1 MFNSPQDRF
10 VELKSRTMDVIKKA
24 FPIQGRKYVLDAD
37 GWMWSDVANAY
48 DDKKLHKT
56 VRMNE
61 GTLASKLY
69 ANLTL
74 KDLQG
79 KTVET
84 KRVVVALLPTMT
96 DKSSFIVDG
105 KELNVINQL
114 RLRPGLY
121 SRFTHDNN
129 VETFVNTSAA
139 GTYRVVFDREEGG
152 KFKFRIGTGFHIP
165 LTTVLRCLGVTD
177 AQMISVM
184 GKDIFELSNAKVN
197 DDKEVQRLY
206 ERLRPYNKYPGSL
219 DRAKEEIKTFLGSKP
234 LDPAV
239 NKITLNESHASVTG
253 PALLDAAAKCIRIA
267 KGSEKPD
274 DTESLA
280 FKSLHSFED
289 FIPEKIE
296 KSLKTIQYG
305 LSSKMDRVGKIT
317 GAFSPLAFTTPIKMF
332 FNTSEFSRFAD
343 QTNPVEMV
351 SVPLTVTTMGEGG
364 ITSQHAVA
372 DSIRLVH
379 PSHIGVLDPVHTPE
393 GQKVGITNHLSP
405 TVSKRGTAMVIAVIN
420 AKTGAEEEKT
430 VTELDKKIIS
440 FPDNYDLTKKPPKP
454 RSATV
459 TARVQAEIKKVPATQ
474 VEYIIPTGFALFGL
488 TSQMVP
494 FLHTDDALRVG
505 YADRHIE
512 QAINLKNPDAPL
524 VSAELAPGV
533 SYDAAFGRNLQVR
546 SKVSGKVTKITED
559 VIEVSANGKK
569 VQHYLNNKHPL
580 NGNTYMHDT
589 PAVAVGDKV
598 SEGQVIATNNFTKDD
613 RLALGKNLRVA
624 YMPYKGYNFEDGFV
638 ISHAASQK
646 LTSLHQYEYRVDVD
660 SSAKLGLGPYL
671 ANFPDQA
678 AHIRDRGKYDNDGII
693 KKGAQVH
700 HGDLLIPIIRKHEY
714 HADYDLTRLHKALSS
729 GWSDSSAV
737 YDHDAV
743 GVVTEVVKTG
753 KFVKVFVSTE
763 EAAVIGD
770 KISHRHGGK
779 GIIVKILPDNEM
791 LQDEHG
797 KPIDVLFNPAGVPG
811 RVNPGQLYEAAAGKL
826 AKVTGKPFLVKNFD
840 TSKSTLDHVQGELK
854 KAGLDPHGEE
864 TVTDPISGR
873 KYPRVLVGDTHFIK
887 LRHQVAKKFAARG
900 VGGEYTINEQPAK
913 TDEESAQRIGGLELY
928 ALLAGDATKFVHDAF
943 HLKSNRN
950 DEYWRNLQLGLPLPK
965 PKVPFVAEK
974 FNATMLGAGIHLHK
988 EGDKIK
994 ALPITDHD
1002 ILRVSSGAIQQP
1014 TVITAS
1020 DLKPEKGGLFDPGVT
1035 GGIGGTNWNHIEL
1048 PEPIVNPLATK
1059 AVAAVLGIPEATIL
1073 DIMAGRKGLQD
1084 GKIVPTDGHKHTG
1097 GDAIK
1102 EALSKIDVDAEL
1114 SKLNAMIFNTK
1125 SAQKLDSYNKK
1136 RRYLLGLKSI
1146 NLKPHEAYM
1155 NKYVPVIPPKFR
1167 AVYPLPD
1174 GSLNVADANHGY
1186 REVLMVSNALK
1197 DMKSMKVDPKLVQDL
1212 RGDLFKSV
1220 SGLVGL
1226 TEPITRES
1234 HFKGFLEQ
1242 IKGVQNKT
1250 GFFQGRLLSRPQDLS
1265 ARTTVIPDPKLGLD
1279 EVGIPKEMAMSIYK
1293 PFIVRRLV
1301 NLGYTPVQARE
1312 MTEKQDPIA
1321 IKAALAEAAERP
1333 VVMNRSPSLH
1343 KFNVMAFYPRLV
1355 DGRAV
1360 QVNPLI
1366 VKGYNMDF
1374 DGDTTGIHV
1383 PVTEEAKHELK
1394 EKLLPSKNLF
1404 SPSSGKMMHAPAAET
1419 VLGLYLMSKP
1429 EGAPAK
1435 ANSEEEIVSLYKNKK
1450 ANANTAFAVNG
1461 KIICP
1466 GMVML
1471 NHIIPAKFKL
1481 SGPMTSKVLS
1491 ELINGV
1497 AKETPTEL
1505 PKLVNTLKD
1514 LGNHY
1519 VTEIGFSISLRDLKF
1534 DTAKRDN
1541 ALGVA
1546 QKQIPK
1552 TGFGQAAGDA
1562 LKQISKDVHSDT
1574 SNRFVTLTSGSGAL
1588 GGKASQVTR
1597 MLASPVAVT
1606 DHAGKTI
1613 PIIINKSFAEGFD
1626 IGSYW
1631 STLPG
1636 GRRGLMDK
1644 GLSTADT
1651 GYLTKLLVNA
1661 NIDNVI
1667 REKDCGTDQGVE
1679 LPIDSKD
1686 VVDRVVANGPLR
1698 GTLLTPAR
1706 IREVS
1711 VKHKTIKV
1719 RSPLYC
1725 RSKNG
1730 TCQMCFG
1737 ASEDGRFYPIGY
1749 HIGIL
1754 AAQTIGEP
1762 TTQLTLRTFH
1772 TAGSLGTNS
1781 VGYQRVHQIFSLPE
1795 NVTGKSVL
1803 ANVAGKVTSI
1813 TPATQGGWNVVIN
1826 KVNHYVPKEVGLKVK
1841 LNQMVNA
1848 GEQISLS
1855 GLLRPQDLLHATN
1868 DVRKVQDAI
1877 IHEVDNI
1884 YKSSDVN
1891 IKRRIFET
1899 VVKPL
1904 TNKAV
1909 VRDPGDAIKA
1919 HIHIGDIMDVNTIE
1933 EMNKH
1938 LTKKIVYD
1946 THMLGIEKV
1955 PHHNDDFIG
1964 RMMHERLFETMK
1976 KAPMLGLKADAG
1988 TSGHVITRL
1997 AMTGVTDTGLPK
2009 KTK

>member
-1 MFNSPQDRF
+1 MF
-10 VELKSRTMDVIKKA
+10 
-24 FPIQGRKYVLDAD
+24 
-37 GWMWSDVANAY
+37 
-48 DDKKLHKT
+48 
-56 VRMNE
+56 
-61 GTLASKLY
+61 
-69 ANLTL
+69 
-74 KDLQG
+74 
-79 KTVET
+79 
-84 KRVVVALLPTMT
+84 
-96 DKSSFIVDG
+96 
-105 KELNVINQL
+105 
-114 RLRPGLY
+114 
-121 SRFTHDNN
+121 
-129 VETFVNTSAA
+129 
-139 GTYRVVFDREEGG
+139 
-152 KFKFRIGTGFHIP
+152 
-165 LTTVLRCLGVTD
+165 
-177 AQMISVM
+177 
-184 GKDIFELSNAKVN
+184 LS
-197 DDKEVQRLY
+197 
-206 ERLRPYNKYPGSL
+206 
-219 DRAKEEIKTFLGSKP
+219 
-234 LDPAV
+234 
-239 NKITLNESHASVTG
+239 
-253 PALLDAAAKCIRIA
+253 
-267 KGSEKPD
+267 
-274 DTESLA
+274 
-280 FKSLHSFED
+280 
-289 FIPEKIE
+289 
-296 KSLKTIQYG
+296 
-305 LSSKMDRVGKIT
+305 
-317 GAFSPLAFTTPIKMF
+317 
-332 FNTSEFSRFAD
+332 
-343 QTNPVEMV
+343 
-351 SVPLTVTTMGEGG
+351 
-364 ITSQHAVA
+364 
-372 DSIRLVH
+372 
-379 PSHIGVLDPVHTPE
+379 
-393 GQKVGITNHLSP
+393 
-405 TVSKRGTAMVIAVIN
+405 VIN
-420 AKTGAEEEKT
+420 AKTGATEERS
-430 VTELDKKIIS
+430 VTELDKKTIS
-440 FPDNYDLTKKPPKP
+440 FPDSYDLSARPPK
-454 RSATV
+454 AKTQMV

-474 VEYIIPTGFALFGL
+474 VEYIIPSGFALFGV

-512 QAINLKNPDAPL
+512 QAINLKNPDSPL
-524 VSAELAPGV
+524 VSAELAPGT
-533 SYDAAFGRNLQVR
+533 SYDSVIGKSLQIKAKGSGR
-546 SKVSGKVTKITED
+546 VTAVTDDHID
-559 VIEVSANGKK
+559 ININGKK
-569 VQHYLNNKHPL
+569 VTHFLHNRHPL

-589 PAVAVGDKV
+589 PTVKVGDRV
-598 SEGQVIATNNFTKDD
+598 AEGQVIASNNFTKDNK
-613 RLALGKNLRVA
+613 LALGKNLRVA
-624 YMPYKGYNFEDGFV
+624 YVPYKGYNFEDGFV
-638 ISHAASQK
+638 ISESASSK
-646 LTSLHQYEYRVDVD
+646 LTSLHQYEYRVETG
-660 SSAKLGLGPYL
+660 SASRLGLSSYL
-671 ANFPDQA
+671 AHFPDQVS
-678 AHIRDRGKYDNDGII
+678 HVKDRGKYDADGII
-693 KKGAQVH
+693 KKGSQVH
-700 HGDLLIPIIRKHEY
+700 NGDLLIPMLTKHEY

-729 GWSDSSAV
+729 GWSDASV
-737 YDHDAV
+737 IYDHDVV
-743 GVVTEVVKTG
+743 GTVTEVVKSG

-763 EAAVIGD
+763 EPAVIGD

-811 RVNPGQLYEAAAGKL
+811 RVNPGQLYEAATGKL

-840 TSKSTLDHVQGELK
+840 TSKSTLDHVQSELK

-864 TVTDPISGR
+864 TVTDPVTGR

-887 LRHQVAKKFAARG
+887 LRHQVSKKFASRG

-913 TDEESAQRIGGLELY
+913 TDDESAQRIGGLELY

-943 HLKSNRN
+943 HIKSNRN

-965 PKVPFVAEK
+965 PKVPYVAEK
-974 FNATMLGAGIHLHK
+974 FNSIMLGAGIHLHK

-1002 ILRVSSGAIQQP
+1002 VLRVSSGAIQHP

-1059 AVAAVLGIPEATIL
+1059 AVAAVLGIPEASIV
-1073 DIMAGRKGLQD
+1073 DIMAGRKGLLD

-1102 EALSKIDVDAEL
+1102 EALSKINVDAEL
-1114 SKLNAMIFNTK
+1114 AKLNSIIFNTK
-1125 SAQKLDSYNKK
+1125 SAQKLDAYNKK

-1197 DMKSMKVDPKLVQDL
+1197 DMKSMKVDPKLIQDL

-1242 IKGVQNKT
+1242 IKGIQNKT

-1279 EVGIPKEMAMSIYK
+1279 EIGIPKEMGLSIYK
-1293 PFIVRRLV
+1293 PFIIKRLI
-1301 NLGYTPVQARE
+1301 NLGYTPLQARD
-1312 MTEKQDPIA
+1312 MVEKHDPMALKVAA
-1321 IKAALAEAAERP
+1321 IEASERP

-1343 KFNVMAFYPRLV
+1343 KFNVLAFYPRLV

-1383 PVTEEAKHELK
+1383 PVTEDAKHELK

-1404 SPSSGKMMHAPAAET
+1404 SPSSGKMMHSPAAET
-1419 VLGLYLMSKP
+1419 TLGLYLMTKP
-1429 EGAPAK
+1429 EGAPIK
-1435 ANSEEEIVSLYKNKK
+1435 ATSEEEIVSLYKNKK
-1450 ANANTAFAVNG
+1450 AEVNTAFSVG
-1461 KIICP
+1461 GHTICP
-1466 GMVML
+1466 GMVL
-1471 NHIIPAKFKL
+1471 INHIVPAKFKITT
-1481 SGPMTSKVLS
+1481 PMTSKVLS
-1491 ELINGV
+1491 EIINGV
-1497 AKETPTEL
+1497 AKETPSEL

-1519 VTEIGFSISLRDLKF
+1519 VTEVGFSISLRDLRTDLSKRDKAL
-1534 DTAKRDN
+1534 DTAK
-1541 ALGVA
+1541 
-1546 QKQIPK
+1546 KQVVK

-1574 SNRFVTLTSGSGAL
+1574 SNRFVTMTSGSGAL
-1588 GGKASQVTR
+1588 GGKAGQVTR

-1606 DHAGKTI
+1606 DHSGKTI

-1686 VVDRVVANGPLR
+1686 VIDRVVATGPLR

-1706 IREVS
+1706 IREIAT
-1711 VKHKTIKV
+1711 KHKIIKV

-1803 ANVAGKVTSI
+1803 ANVSGKVSSI
-1813 TPATQGGWNVVIN
+1813 TPATQGGWNVVVN
-1826 KVNHYVPKEVGLKVK
+1826 KVNHYIPKEVGLGVKVNQAVSAGDK
-1841 LNQMVNA
+1841 L
-1848 GEQISLS
+1848 SLS
-1855 GLLRPQDLLHATN
+1855 GLLRPQDLLHATGN
-1868 DVRKVQDAI
+1868 VRQVQDAI
-1877 IHEVDNI
+1877 IKEVDDI
-1884 YKSSDVN
+1884 YKHSDVN

-1909 VRDPGDAIKA
+1909 VRDPGDAVKA
-1919 HIHIGDIMDVNTIE
+1919 HIHIGDVMDVNTIE

-1938 LTKKIVYD
+1938 LTKKITYD
-1946 THMLGIEKV
+1946 THMLGIEKI

-1964 RMMHERLFETMK
+1964 RMMHERLFETMR

-2009 KTK
+2009 RAR